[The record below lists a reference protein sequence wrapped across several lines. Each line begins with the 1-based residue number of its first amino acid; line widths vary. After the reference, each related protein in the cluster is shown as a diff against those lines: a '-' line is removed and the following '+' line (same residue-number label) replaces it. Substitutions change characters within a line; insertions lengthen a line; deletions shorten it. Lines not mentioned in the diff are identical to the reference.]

1 MLWYLLQSKPRQ
13 EHLAVLNL
21 MHLGVEAFSP
31 HLTRSKMIRRKVR
44 SVTEQL
50 FPGYLFA
57 KFDAATEYRK
67 VTHAFSVRN
76 VVTFGSVLAMVDEE
90 TIELIHSRVDG
101 RNMVVQPSSFTPG
114 QIVRI
119 GGGPL
124 CGVQAVFERELSG
137 SQRVILLLNAVSYQA
152 RMTIDREHV
161 IAV

>member
-13 EHLAVLNL
+13 EHLAVLSL

-44 SVTEQL
+44 RVTEQL

-57 KFDAATEYRK
+57 KFDADTEYRK
-67 VTHAFSVRN
+67 VIYAPSVRN
-76 VVTFGSVLAMVDEE
+76 VVTFGSVLALVDEE
-90 TIELIHSRVDG
+90 TIELIHSRVDD
-101 RNMVVQPSSFTPG
+101 RYRVVQPSSLTLG

-119 GGGPL
+119 EEGPL

-152 RMTIDREHV
+152 RITIDREHV
-161 IAV
+161 VAV